1 MRHLKSY
8 KMFEM
13 WVDNPKFYRFSRV
26 ELPIGELEPVK
37 RNMWG
42 PENFNTCLVK
52 LGFPDKNKCIHF
64 MDSLAFSP
72 EYKGLYGDYI
82 YQIQV
87 DDNSNLGWC
96 YVFPVND
103 WFYKGNPFQYA
114 LRNNNELV
122 NSIIKTPYN
131 DLSGHGGDEN
141 EMAKYLLQFGIIGC
155 GTIDDLKNSPHYGKE
170 KLFVWTND
178 KVIISNYQAPIKEP
192 KIGTYKTERILTTDD
207 FTTRGISTKEIGSF
221 YQSELGKSV
230 KGKTKEEALELLEQ
244 WIRKTHKISES
255 VGQDLPD
262 IFLEVNDEPIWKAE
276 CWPDS
281 QIQKWIVV
289 IQTVDDDEE
298 YELEGQTPPPVVIE
312 SIERAVDFMNSE
324 GFIKTQ
330 ITFEN
335 SEDDQIEEIDVDGL
349 SELDV
354 WSNNFI
360 RIEFWK

>member
-1 MRHLKSY
+1 MSLAFYRPKHLKTY

-13 WVDNPKFYRFSRV
+13 WVDDPKFYRFSQV

-37 RNMWG
+37 RKMWG
-42 PENFNTCLVK
+42 PEQFNQSLVK

-114 LRNNNELV
+114 LRKDNKLV
-122 NSIIKTPYN
+122 KSIIETPYN
-131 DLSGHGGDEN
+131 DLSSSNGDED

-155 GTIDDLKNSPHYGKE
+155 GTIDDLKRSPHYGKE

-178 KVIISNYQAPIKEP
+178 KVITSNYQAPIKEP
-192 KIGTYKTERILTTDD
+192 KIGTYKTERLLTTDD
-207 FTTRGISTKEIGSF
+207 FTSRGISTKEIGSF

-244 WIRKTHKISES
+244 WIKN
-255 VGQDLPD
+255 Q
-262 IFLEVNDEPIWKAE
+262 FN
-276 CWPDS
+276 
-281 QIQKWIVV
+281 
-289 IQTVDDDEE
+289 
-298 YELEGQTPPPVVIE
+298 
-312 SIERAVDFMNSE
+312 
-324 GFIKTQ
+324 
-330 ITFEN
+330 
-335 SEDDQIEEIDVDGL
+335 
-349 SELDV
+349 
-354 WSNNFI
+354 
-360 RIEFWK
+360 